1 MAVLVDTNV
10 LIDVAVRDPQWSQW
24 SRNAIAQTALEHD
37 LIINQIVYAEFAL
50 RYERPEEADAV
61 LDAATFV
68 RESLP
73 WDAAFLAGRAFLAYR
88 RRGGR
93 RERLLPDF
101 FIGAHAEVRGHAV
114 ITRDPEGFRSY
125 FPGVD
130 LITPESRP

>member
-10 LIDVAVRDPQWSQW
+10 LIDVAVRDPHWSRW
-24 SRNAIAQTALEHD
+24 SRNAIAEASLDHE
-37 LIINQIVYAEFAL
+37 LIVNQVVYAEFSL
-50 RYERPEEADAV
+50 RYERPEELDAA

-101 FIGAHAEVRGHAV
+101 FIGAHAAVRGHAV

-125 FPGVD
+125 FPGVE
-130 LITPESRP
+130 LITPDTRP